1 MHFCLFRPVNLPTE
15 YLIENNFFY
24 GKLLVYR
31 EYSLVIQIVLKRNYL
46 NIFSTKFYTYIS
58 TCIHSCT

>member
-1 MHFCLFRPVNLPTE
+1 MNFCLFRPVNPPTE

-24 GKLLVYR
+24 GKLLVCR

-46 NIFSTKFYTYIS
+46 NIFSTKFYTYI
-58 TCIHSCT
+58 